1 MTTLLATFQR
11 TADTLRAAPT
21 PTIAPVIVCVV
32 DTGIPSHVRSKE
44 GERTTCLCAKA
55 LHRPERDVELR
66 AEMASSKEQSGNDA
80 HGLLRVVATMAERMA
95 S

>member
-1 MTTLLATFQR
+1 MCGGYGNPQ
-11 TADTLRAAPT
+11 P
-21 PTIAPVIVCVV
+21 C
-32 DTGIPSHVRSKE
+32 RSKE
-44 GERTTCLCAKA
+44 GERTTGLCAKA

-66 AEMASSKEQSGNDA
+66 AEMVSGKEQSGDDA